1 MVAVVGTQTSFGCV
15 SAARKVREM
24 EITQLDGHVNKLIGS
39 LVNEYVRAVDGRQLE
54 NWINLFDEDCSYSVV
69 TRENYDQGL
78 PLALILD
85 DSKDRV
91 KDRVTYITTVWAG
104 HYNDYYPRHI
114 VSNVNVAPSTSSDE
128 EFDVTANFAVYITEA
143 EGFSRLLAVGE
154 YLDIVKVTDD
164 VAKFKEKKVILDTGV
179 LPRYFVY
186 PL

>member
-1 MVAVVGTQTSFGCV
+1 
-15 SAARKVREM
+15 M
-24 EITQLDGHVNKLIGS
+24 EIAQLDGHENKLIGN
-39 LVNEYVRAVDGRQLE
+39 LVNEYVRAVDGRRLE
-54 NWINLFDEDCSYSVV
+54 DWIELFDADCSYSVV
-69 TRENYDQGL
+69 TRENYEQGL

-91 KDRVTYITTVWAG
+91 KDRATYVTTVWAG
-104 HYNDYYPRHI
+104 HYNDYYPRHLL
-114 VSNVNVAPSTSSDE
+114 SNVAVAPSANSEE

-154 YLDIVKVTDD
+154 YLDTVKVTEG